1 MATHSSILAWK
12 VQWSEEPGGLQST
25 GSQRVGHTEPLS
37 RHTRVIY
44 KDVVVPFG
52 VFSVLSVCS
61 SIACKAIATA
71 TACIAVFGSR
81 FTNKAQLNQ

>member
-12 VQWSEEPGGLQST
+12 IQWSEEPGGLQST

-61 SIACKAIATA
+61 VHSLQSHSHCHRLHSGIW
-71 TACIAVFGSR
+71 V
-81 FTNKAQLNQ
+81 QVYE